1 MRRKKKMN
9 KHFECSLNDTTELRK
24 LIVENPDLPL
34 VVFCGEDS
42 WTDTWAYEWAE
53 VRSVRVDELTIYN
66 DEYWLDRE
74 DYEDRLR
81 DDLCEDYEH
90 LSDEEYDAMIDKIV
104 AETDFEKAIVVYVG

>member
-1 MRRKKKMN
+1 MN

-42 WTDTWAYEWAE
+42 WTDVWAYEWAE
-53 VRSVRVDELTIYN
+53 VRSVRVDELTIYK
-66 DEYWLDRE
+66 DEMWLDRD
-74 DYEDRLR
+74 DYRDRLR

-90 LSDEEYDAMIDKIV
+90 LSDEEYDAIIDKMV
-104 AETDFEKAIVVYVG
+104 AETEFEKAIQVYVG